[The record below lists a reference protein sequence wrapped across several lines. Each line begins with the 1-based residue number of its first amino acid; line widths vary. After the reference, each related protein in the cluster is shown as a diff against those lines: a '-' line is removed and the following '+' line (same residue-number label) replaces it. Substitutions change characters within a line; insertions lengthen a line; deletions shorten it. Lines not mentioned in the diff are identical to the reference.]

1 MKDNIT
7 SRVLIIGST
16 QIHIAMKTIIRIL
29 FLALCLATILPLFGS
44 CSCDKREV
52 VEDDYG
58 LLKNDDIEILRSDD
72 GALSFRNKATGK
84 VTIRNIKI
92 DWTQDSANDSLSVFC
107 SEGKRGY
114 YNSFTG
120 EIAVPAQYRRAWVFS
135 DGLAAVQKNGN
146 IGFIDHHGNIIIDFL
161 FPFHGNP
168 LSSFLFR
175 NGVCVV
181 ANDEGKCGVIDK
193 KGNWLISPEYDYV
206 STFKEYAVV
215 TADGVRKQV
224 TYDGKVLNSF
234 VLDDIEELSYYRD
247 EYTKG
252 YDEVT
257 VTHYT
262 GLYAYRVGGRWGLMD
277 SMCNRLT
284 EPLYSSISA
293 VDRNIFRARLLDDY
307 SEVILNAKGEIMK

>member
-1 MKDNIT
+1 MKTTIKLLAVLLCIISST
-7 SRVLIIGST
+7 LIID
-16 QIHIAMKTIIRIL
+16 
-29 FLALCLATILPLFGS
+29 S
-44 CSCDKREV
+44 CSCNKREV
-52 VEDDYG
+52 IEDDYG
-58 LLKNDDIEILRSDD
+58 ILKNDDIEILRSED

-84 VTIRNIKI
+84 MTIRNVKI
-92 DWTQDSANDSLSVFC
+92 DWTQESANDSLSVFC

-114 YNSFTG
+114 YNSFSG

-146 IGFIDHHGNIIIDFL
+146 IGFIDHKGNVVIDFL

-181 ANDEGKCGVIDK
+181 ANEDGKCGVIDK
-193 KGNWLISPEYDYV
+193 TGTWIVQPEYDYV
-206 STFKEYAVV
+206 SAFKEYAVV
-215 TADGVRKQV
+215 TSDGVRKQV
-224 TYDGKVLNSF
+224 TYDGTVLNSF
-234 VLDDIEELSYYRD
+234 VLDDIEDLTYYRS
-247 EYTKG
+247 EYSKG

-277 SMCNRLT
+277 AMCNRLT

-293 VDRNIFRARLLDDY
+293 VDGNIFRARLLDDY

>member
-1 MKDNIT
+1 MKTTIKLLAVLLCIISST
-7 SRVLIIGST
+7 LIID
-16 QIHIAMKTIIRIL
+16 
-29 FLALCLATILPLFGS
+29 S
-44 CSCDKREV
+44 CSCNKREV
-52 VEDDYG
+52 IEDDYG
-58 LLKNDDIEILRSDD
+58 ILKNDDIEILRSED

-84 VTIRNIKI
+84 MTIRNVKI
-92 DWTQDSANDSLSVFC
+92 DWTQESANDSLSVFC

-114 YNSFTG
+114 YNSFSG

-146 IGFIDHHGNIIIDFL
+146 IGFIDHEGNVVIDFQ

-181 ANDEGKCGVIDK
+181 ANEDGKCGVIDK
-193 KGNWLISPEYDYV
+193 TGTWIVQPEYDYV
-206 STFKEYAVV
+206 SAFKEYAVV
-215 TADGVRKQV
+215 TSDGVRKQV
-224 TYDGKVLNSF
+224 TYDGTVLNSF
-234 VLDDIEELSYYRD
+234 VLDDIEELTYYRD

-262 GLYAYRVGGRWGLMD
+262 GLFAYRVGGRWGLMD
-277 SMCNRLT
+277 AMCNRLT
-284 EPLYSSISA
+284 EPLYASISA
-293 VDRNIFRARLLDDY
+293 VDGNIFRARLLDDY

>member
-1 MKDNIT
+1 
-7 SRVLIIGST
+7 
-16 QIHIAMKTIIRIL
+16 MKTMIKL
-29 FLALCLATILPLFGS
+29 LVVVLSFATATLICNS

-58 LLKNDDIEILRSDD
+58 LLKNDDIEILRSDN
-72 GALSFRNKATGK
+72 GALSFRNKTTGK

-135 DGLAAVQKNGN
+135 DGLAAVQLNGN
-146 IGFIDHHGNIIIDFL
+146 IGFIDHCGNIVIDFR

-168 LSSFLFR
+168 LSDFLFK
-175 NGVCVV
+175 NGKCVV
-181 ANDEGKCGVIDK
+181 ANEEGKCGVIDK
-193 KGNWLISPEYDYV
+193 SGMWIITPEWDYV
-206 STFKEYAVV
+206 SAFKEYAVV
-215 TADGVRKQV
+215 TSDGIRKQV
-224 TYDGKVLNSF
+224 TYDGRVLNTF
-234 VLDDIEELSYYRD
+234 VLDDIEELTYYRD
-247 EYTKG
+247 EYSKG

-293 VDRNIFRARLLDDY
+293 VDGNIFRARLLDDY
-307 SEVILNAKGEIMK
+307 SEVILTAKGEIMK

>member
-1 MKDNIT
+1 MKTTIKLLAVLLCIISFT
-7 SRVLIIGST
+7 LIID
-16 QIHIAMKTIIRIL
+16 
-29 FLALCLATILPLFGS
+29 S
-44 CSCDKREV
+44 CSCNKREV
-52 VEDDYG
+52 IEDDYG
-58 LLKNDDIEILRSDD
+58 ILKNDDIEILRSED

-84 VTIRNIKI
+84 MTIRNVKI
-92 DWTQDSANDSLSVFC
+92 DWTQESANDSLSVFC

-114 YNSFTG
+114 YNSFSG

-146 IGFIDHHGNIIIDFL
+146 IGFIDHKGNVVIDFQ

-181 ANDEGKCGVIDK
+181 ANEDGKCGVIDK
-193 KGNWLISPEYDYV
+193 TGTWIVQPEYDYV
-206 STFKEYAVV
+206 SAFKEYAVV
-215 TADGVRKQV
+215 TSDGVRKQV
-224 TYDGKVLNSF
+224 TYDGTVLNSF
-234 VLDDIEELSYYRD
+234 VLDDIEELTYYRD
-247 EYTKG
+247 EYSKG

-262 GLYAYRVGGRWGLMD
+262 GLFAYRVGGRWGLMD
-277 SMCNRLT
+277 AMCNRLT
-284 EPLYSSISA
+284 EPLYASISA
-293 VDRNIFRARLLDDY
+293 VDGNIFRARLLDDY

>member
-1 MKDNIT
+1 MKTTIKLLAVLLCIIST
-7 SRVLIIGST
+7 TLIID
-16 QIHIAMKTIIRIL
+16 
-29 FLALCLATILPLFGS
+29 S
-44 CSCDKREV
+44 CSCNKREV
-52 VEDDYG
+52 IEDDYG
-58 LLKNDDIEILRSDD
+58 ILKNDDIEILRSED

-84 VTIRNIKI
+84 MTIRNVKI
-92 DWTQDSANDSLSVFC
+92 DWTQESANDSLSVFC

-114 YNSFTG
+114 YNSFSG

-146 IGFIDHHGNIIIDFL
+146 IGFIDHKGNVVIDFL

-181 ANDEGKCGVIDK
+181 ANEDGKCGVIDK
-193 KGNWLISPEYDYV
+193 TGTWIVQPEYDYV
-206 STFKEYAVV
+206 SAFKEYAVV
-215 TADGVRKQV
+215 TSDGVRKQV
-224 TYDGKVLNSF
+224 TYDGTVLNSF
-234 VLDDIEELSYYRD
+234 VLDDIEELTYYRS
-247 EYTKG
+247 EYSKG

-277 SMCNRLT
+277 AMCNRLT

-293 VDRNIFRARLLDDY
+293 VDGNIFRARLLDDY

>member
-1 MKDNIT
+1 MKTTIKLLAVLLCIIST
-7 SRVLIIGST
+7 TLIID
-16 QIHIAMKTIIRIL
+16 
-29 FLALCLATILPLFGS
+29 S
-44 CSCDKREV
+44 CSCNKREV
-52 VEDDYG
+52 IEDDYG
-58 LLKNDDIEILRSDD
+58 ILKNDDIEILRSED

-84 VTIRNIKI
+84 MTIRNVKI
-92 DWTQDSANDSLSVFC
+92 DWTQESANDSLSVFC

-114 YNSFTG
+114 YNSFSG

-146 IGFIDHHGNIIIDFL
+146 IGFIDHKGNVVIDFL

-181 ANDEGKCGVIDK
+181 ANEDGKCGVIDK
-193 KGNWLISPEYDYV
+193 TGTWIVQPEYDYV
-206 STFKEYAVV
+206 SAFKDYAVV
-215 TADGVRKQV
+215 TSDGVRKQV
-224 TYDGKVLNSF
+224 TYDGKVLNTF
-234 VLDDIEELSYYRD
+234 VLDDIEELTYYRS
-247 EYTKG
+247 EYSKG

-277 SMCNRLT
+277 AMCNRLT

-293 VDRNIFRARLLDDY
+293 VDGNIFRARLLDDY